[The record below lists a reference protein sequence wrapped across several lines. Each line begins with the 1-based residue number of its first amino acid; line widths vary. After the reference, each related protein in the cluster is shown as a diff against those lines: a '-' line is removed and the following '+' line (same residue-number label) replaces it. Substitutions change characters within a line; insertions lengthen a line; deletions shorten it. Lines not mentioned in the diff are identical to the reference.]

1 MASRSQKFAAIML
14 EGFVCLAMV
23 GSSYAAQ
30 QQSTRKHLVK
40 QEQPTPA
47 PTPQPA
53 ADPPVPLTLEQMP
66 ASAPQVSFH
75 NGQLTIVAPNSTLG
89 DILRAV
95 RAQTGAS
102 VEVPGNAPERVV
114 VKLGPGPARD
124 VLASL
129 LNGSHFN
136 YVLLGSVTDPAQV
149 EKIILTSKAGSAPV
163 DGSDAAKQAGNPPG
177 QGILQQAAEV
187 PEEMQGEDPAEEATD
202 ADNQADQANQADEA
216 QANQP
221 NGQPAIKT
229 PEQLLQELQ
238 RQQQIQQQ
246 QQQQPGQPQTLPQ
259 TLPIPRTQPPQP
271 Q

>member
-1 MASRSQKFAAIML
+1 MTSCSEKFAAIIL
-14 EGFVCLAMV
+14 GGFVCLAMV
-23 GSSYAAQ
+23 GSAYAGQ
-30 QQSTRKHLVK
+30 QHSPRKHLVK

-53 ADPPVPLTLEQMP
+53 ADPLPLTLAQMP
-66 ASAPQVSFH
+66 ASPPQVSFH

-136 YVLLGSVTDPAQV
+136 YVLLGSITDPAQV

-187 PEEMQGEDPAEEATD
+187 PEEMQGEDPADDATD
-202 ADNQADQANQADEA
+202 ADNQADQANQADEP

-246 QQQQPGQPQTLPQ
+246 QQQQPGQPQTLP
-259 TLPIPRTQPPQP
+259 IPRTQPPPP

>member
-1 MASRSQKFAAIML
+1 MTSCSEKFAAIIL
-14 EGFVCLAMV
+14 GGFVCLAMV
-23 GSSYAAQ
+23 GRSYAAQ
-30 QQSTRKHLVK
+30 QQSPRKHLVK

-53 ADPPVPLTLEQMP
+53 ADPPLPLTLAQMP
-66 ASAPQVSFH
+66 ASPPQVSFH

-202 ADNQADQANQADEA
+202 ADNQADQANQADEP

>member
-1 MASRSQKFAAIML
+1 MSSRSEKFVSML
-14 EGFVCLAMV
+14 LGGVVCLAMA
-23 GSSYAAQ
+23 GSAYAVE

-53 ADPPVPLTLEQMP
+53 ADPPAPLTLEQMP

-177 QGILQQAAEV
+177 QAILQQAAEV

-202 ADNQADQANQADEA
+202 ADNQADQANQADEP

-246 QQQQPGQPQTLPQ
+246 QPPQGAPQ
-259 TLPIPRTQPPQP
+259 NVPLPRTQFPPER
-271 Q
+271 